1 MNTISIEIR
10 IHTCSDTY
18 VRKDIM
24 RSVYHHNVCA
34 TAIIHISQHFPAP
47 ISIVLRSI
55 DLIKMYCMYA
65 YCTKC
70 NVVGEAECSNSYSNY
85 RNITLICIVCT
96 YISVHIHAFPLPPL
110 PHTRFHVKDDV
121 NALHLAI
128 CGNHP
133 DIVKVLVDEFNV
145 ALMVNNPVSIP
156 SQLQLC

>member
-1 MNTISIEIR
+1 
-10 IHTCSDTY
+10 
-18 VRKDIM
+18 M
-24 RSVYHHNVCA
+24 RSVYHHNVSA

-55 DLIKMYCMYA
+55 DLIKMYCMYV

-70 NVVGEAECSNSYSNY
+70 NVVGEAECSNSYNNY
-85 RNITLICIVCT
+85 RNITLICVVCM
-96 YISVHIHAFPLPPL
+96 YISVHIHAFPLPP
-110 PHTRFHVKDDV
+110 PPPPPPPPTWFHMKDDV

-133 DIVKVLVDEFNV
+133 DIVKVLVNEFNV
-145 ALMVNNPVSIP
+145 ALMVNSPVSIP